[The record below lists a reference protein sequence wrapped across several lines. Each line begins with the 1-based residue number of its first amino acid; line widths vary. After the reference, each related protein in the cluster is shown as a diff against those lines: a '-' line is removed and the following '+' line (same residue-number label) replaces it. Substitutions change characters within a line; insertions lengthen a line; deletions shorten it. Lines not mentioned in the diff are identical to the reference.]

1 MLNQIVWGDSRSVVP
16 FGMDVNGVPE
26 AQKSFGGHF
35 GVYQNGSVYG
45 DYPANNF
52 QVIGPVITTATA
64 VLPVTG
70 LHGIHSGQFKFT
82 LTTETLLVEALG
94 DSGTSIGPV
103 LVEHVDNATP
113 GLKLSATALVAGTY
127 RLVSPFTA
135 AGLKFTKSAA
145 VNSINL
151 EGFLSG
157 AS

>member
-1 MLNQIVWGDSRSVVP
+1 MGNKIQWGDQGTVVIFSLDSDGRP
-16 FGMDVNGVPE
+16 TASATAGATPVSLASLP
-26 AQKSFGGHF
+26 
-35 GVYQNGSVYG
+35 YG
-45 DYPANNF
+45 DYPENSY

-70 LHGIHSGQFKFT
+70 LHGKHSGQFKFT
-82 LTTETLLVEALG
+82 LVTETLLVEALA

-113 GLKLSATALVAGTY
+113 GTKLAATALVAGTY
-127 RLVSPFTA
+127 RLVAPFTA
-135 AGLKFTKSAA
+135 AGLRFTKSAA

>member
-1 MLNQIVWGDSRSVVP
+1 MSVWKSPDTATVNNGAMSINVV
-16 FGMDVNGVPE
+16 
-26 AQKSFGGHF
+26 SL
-35 GVYQNGSVYG
+35 VYG

-70 LHGIHSGQFKFT
+70 LHGFHSGQFKFT
-82 LTTETLLVEALG
+82 LTTETLLVEALA
-94 DSGTSIGPV
+94 DSGASIGPV

-113 GLKLSATALVAGTY
+113 GTKLQATALVAGTY